1 MRKRRIILT
10 PQAELDIK
18 NGETYYSLI
27 DYNIINESVC
37 VIPLKDNLLTEKRHI
52 NNHLDEA
59 TRDIT
64 DSIIKVILSN
74 GEDVDLLDSFGF
86 MFTGWSFI
94 PIDDVLRRYK
104 PSEVDLKFIE
114 KRDDGVKILIKIGK
128 IGTSDGRT
136 EPRMMDN
143 NNQYVYIN
151 KISNDNVQITINV
164 ALILGYKGYARRAI
178 IQGTL
183 AHELQ
188 HAFDQYIFRSHN
200 LLISN
205 RKNLLA
211 CHDIKNDFEI
221 NNYFRIED
229 ILYMLS
235 PEEQRA
241 CIQGVS
247 NYIKGFDKEKLK
259 EYILNI
265 ESEIIDKRLSF
276 EPLFLRIDNIVNIVT
291 HIDAIKSKTKIFII
305 NDLVSILCYRYE
317 NDEKK
322 KVNLLVIGAYMF
334 HHGVLNFDITN
345 HEFDNSLLDTIFN
358 KSNVYNY
365 IHDKENVIYLNTI
378 DNVILEFIA
387 LNLKHMV
394 AIYTKNIFNA
404 IQDTLADIKI
414 YEQANPNDKNYITEE
429 EITNLY
435 NNIDRYFFHR
445 VIIL

>member
-10 PQAELDIK
+10 PQAALDIK
-18 NGETYYSLI
+18 NGQTYYNMI

-52 NNHLDEA
+52 NHHLDEA
-59 TRDIT
+59 ARDIT

-74 GEDVDLLDSFGF
+74 GEDVNLLDSFGF
-86 MFTGWSFI
+86 MFSGWSFI

-136 EPRMMDN
+136 EPRRMD

-151 KISNDNVQITINV
+151 KISNDNVQITINA
-164 ALILGYKGYARRAI
+164 ALILNCKGHARRAI

-221 NNYFRIED
+221 TNYFRIED

-265 ESEIIDKRLSF
+265 GTEIINKRLSL
-276 EPLFLRIDNIVNIVT
+276 EPIDYRVDNIVNIVS
-291 HIDAIKSKTKIFII
+291 HMDAIKLKSKIFII
-305 NDLVSILCYRYE
+305 NDLVSNLCDQYE

-322 KVNLLVIGAYMF
+322 KVDLLVIGAYMF
-334 HHGVLNFDITN
+334 HHGVLNFNITN
-345 HEFDNSLLDTIFN
+345 HKFDKQLLNIIFT
-358 KSNVYNY
+358 KDNVYNY
-365 IHDKENVIYLNTI
+365 IHDKENVMYLKTI
-378 DNVILEFIA
+378 DTVILEFIA

-394 AIYTKNIFNA
+394 SIYTKNIFNA
-404 IQDTLADIKI
+404 IQDTLADINLYKQ
-414 YEQANPNDKNYITEE
+414 ENLNDNNYITEE

-435 NNIDRYFFHR
+435 KIDRRFFHR